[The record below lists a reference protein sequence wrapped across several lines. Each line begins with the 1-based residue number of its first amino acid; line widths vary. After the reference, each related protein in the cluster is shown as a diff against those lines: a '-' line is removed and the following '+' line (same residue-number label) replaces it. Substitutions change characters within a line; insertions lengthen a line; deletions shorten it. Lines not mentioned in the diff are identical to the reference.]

1 MSESV
6 EPKAVAASPPP
17 GKTDDTPFISDDERM
32 KDMDDAFVL
41 TLGWPPSQRLRA
53 ALDYCQQQLK
63 PSYDRANEEALRY
76 QRRHR
81 RITIGAAVAG
91 GVAVIVA
98 LVQPTPLQHYFKP
111 SLALAVYE
119 AILAALALL
128 SVLLGVKAAFH
139 SHWLLER
146 HKAERFRLLKFSALF
161 EPLLLAAQGTDI
173 AAWRA
178 WLDEQIA
185 RINGLQAKHADG
197 AHAETM
203 EDWIE
208 AEPRFEVPRRW
219 QNVAVSHAELFD
231 LASYFK
237 VKRFDVQCKF
247 FSDRAKRNVQWDRTT
262 RWVPLFAFYGSVTA
276 ALLHFTLDAGEYIH
290 KHYFQQEAAH
300 QLANAAASEAAAQG
314 GPPHWWGLIFVAAL
328 LPIIGATM
336 RTIRSANEFSR
347 HMIRY
352 RAKLIGLTQHA
363 ETVKQDAQQ
372 LKPGAPELVPSAA
385 AEQLLLEL
393 WGSEQIM
400 ASEHREWLR
409 LMIEA
414 EWFG

>member
-1 MSESV
+1 MSEPA
-6 EPKAVAASPPP
+6 EPKAVATQAPHM
-17 GKTDDTPFISDDERM
+17 KLDETPFISDDERM

-41 TLGWPPSQRLRA
+41 ELGWPPSPRLRA
-53 ALDYCQQQLK
+53 ALAYCQQRLK
-63 PSYDRANEEALRY
+63 PAYDTANALALRY

-98 LVQPTPLQHYFKP
+98 LVQPTPLQQYFSP
-111 SLALAVYE
+111 SLALAIYE
-119 AILAALALL
+119 AILAMLALL
-128 SVLLGVKAAFH
+128 SVLLGIKAAFH

-146 HKAERFRLLKFSALF
+146 HKAERLRLLKFSALF
-161 EPLLLAAQGTDI
+161 EPTLLTAQGTDI
-173 AAWRA
+173 NAWRA

-185 RINGLQAKHADG
+185 RITRLQAKHANG
-197 AHAETM
+197 AHEETM

-219 QNVAVSHAELFD
+219 QDVAVPHAELFD
-231 LASYFK
+231 LAGYFK
-237 VKRFDVQCKF
+237 VKRFDVQRKF
-247 FSDRAKRNVQWDRTT
+247 FADRAKRNVQWDQTT

-276 ALLHFTLDAGEYIH
+276 ALLHFALDVGEYIYE
-290 KHYFQQEAAH
+290 HYFQSAAAH
-300 QLANAAASEAAAQG
+300 QSVNAATSEVVGHG

-352 RAKLIGLTQHA
+352 RAKLTGLTQHA
-363 ETVKQDAQQ
+363 AAVEAYAQQ
-372 LKPGAPELVPSAA
+372 LKPGAHEPVPPAE